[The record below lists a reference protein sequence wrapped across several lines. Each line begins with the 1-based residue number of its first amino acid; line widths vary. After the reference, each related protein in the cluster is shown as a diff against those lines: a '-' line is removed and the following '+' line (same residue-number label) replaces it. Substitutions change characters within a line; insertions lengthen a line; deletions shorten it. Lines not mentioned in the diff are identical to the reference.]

1 MPAESVLRARDLL
14 RQNASDLP
22 SAEVLSARSG
32 STSHDAYHAGL
43 LEAAFLVAAADGQ
56 LSKEEVGS
64 LVDVVSQIGEGA
76 TPSELAGMVYDFSVA
91 LEKEGRTTR
100 VAAIAAHVTDAAARK
115 EIIGFAALVAL
126 CDGELAPSELFVLHT
141 MGRAFGLDAATVGGV
156 VRGVAE
162 KLGVSLAQ

>member
-1 MPAESVLRARDLL
+1 MPADSVLRARELL
-14 RQNASDLP
+14 RQNAADLP
-22 SAEVLSARSG
+22 SAEVLSS
-32 STSHDAYHAGL
+32 STAAADHDAYHTGL

-76 TPSELAGMVYDFSVA
+76 TPSELAGMVYDFSVS
-91 LEKEGRTTR
+91 LEKEGRTAR
-100 VAAIAAHVTDAAARK
+100 AQAIAEHVSDPRARK
-115 EIIGFAALVAL
+115 EIVGFAALVAL

-141 MGRAFGLDAATVGGV
+141 MGKAFGLDAGTVGGI

-162 KLGVSLAQ
+162 KLGVTLAQ